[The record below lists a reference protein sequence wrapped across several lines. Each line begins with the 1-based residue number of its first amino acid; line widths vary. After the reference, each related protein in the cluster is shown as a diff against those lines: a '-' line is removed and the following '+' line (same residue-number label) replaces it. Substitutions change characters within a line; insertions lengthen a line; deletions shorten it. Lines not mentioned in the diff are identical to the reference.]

1 MSILK
6 YISIADFITVLNAL
20 IGFLAIMYVID
31 KLFINAFIL
40 ILFAIILDGL
50 DGLVARMTKT
60 KHTFGI
66 FLDAIADTVSFC
78 FAPAVLLYGIFYDPL
93 ETSFTSWVNLLT
105 VLATFF
111 VAGFGILR
119 LARFITQREINKY
132 FIGLPTPAMALL
144 IVILLLPIFQLSLHP
159 EFILPIVT
167 FTSILMISDVRYP
180 TFKGIFALATGII
193 VGLVILSL
201 FYNFTYYELIQV
213 TALALVG
220 CYIFIVPFFIP
231 QGGTKYYPNG
241 YRYSRSRKNIDK
253 N

>member
-31 KLFINAFIL
+31 ELFVNALIL

-50 DGLVARMTKT
+50 DGLVARLVRT

-78 FAPAVLLYGIFYDPL
+78 FAPAVLLYGIYYNPG

-111 VAGFGILR
+111 VVGFGILR
-119 LARFITQREINKY
+119 LARFITQQNKIEY
-132 FIGLPTPAMALL
+132 FIGLPSPAIALFV
-144 IVILLLPIFQLSLHP
+144 VILLLPLFNLNHYP
-159 EFILPIVT
+159 EIVLPIIIL
-167 FTSILMISDVRYP
+167 TSILMISDVHYP
-180 TFKGIFALATGII
+180 KFKSKITILTGVL

-201 FYNFTYYELIQV
+201 FMPFKYYEFVHLI
-213 TALALVG
+213 TLALIIT
-220 CYIFIVPFFIP
+220 YIFIIPFFIP
-231 QGGTKYYPNG
+231 QGNTSEKQIG
-241 YRYSRSRKNIDK
+241 
-253 N
+253 

>member
-6 YISIADFITVLNAL
+6 HITLADFLTVLNAL

-31 KLFINAFIL
+31 KLFVNALIL

-50 DGLVARMTKT
+50 DGIMARMTRS

-78 FAPAVLLYGIFYDPL
+78 FAPAVLLYGIYYDPA

-111 VAGFGILR
+111 VAGLGILR
-119 LARFITQREINKY
+119 LARFITQKEVNKY
-132 FIGLPTPAMALL
+132 YIGLPTPAIALF
-144 IVILLLPIFQLSLHP
+144 IVLLLLPAFQLTYYP
-159 EFILPIVT
+159 VIVLPIVT
-167 FTSILMISDVRYP
+167 VTSVFMVSDIYYP
-180 TFKGIFALATGII
+180 KFGSKPAFIFGLL

-201 FYNFTYYELIQV
+201 FINFQFYELIQV
-213 TALALVG
+213 GALGLVL
-220 CYIFIVPFFIP
+220 CYIFVAPFITP
-231 QGGTKYYPNG
+231 QIYG
-241 YRYSRSRKNIDK
+241 YKSHIKK
-253 N
+253 